1 MDKFP
6 LALVQIHPFKMKQF
20 FTGAKKLLLLL
31 LPSLDY
37 NYKKKWSS
45 LLLILL
51 VKCTYSHIYRSMD
64 ISCMKEHTN
73 TKKNNSEHK
82 TSFTKRFKKIL
93 VTRIIFFL

>member
-37 NYKKKWSS
+37 NYKKMKFSTS
-45 LLLILL
+45 
-51 VKCTYSHIYRSMD
+51 D
-64 ISCMKEHTN
+64 IVS
-73 TKKNNSEHK
+73 
-82 TSFTKRFKKIL
+82 
-93 VTRIIFFL
+93 